1 MDKIIWKEL
10 SEDDRVFNK
19 GFVISSPK
27 LRTDINKPKTNK
39 ENKNGKSNK
48 KHSLYKRKYTPA
60 S

>member
-39 ENKNGKSNK
+39 EDKNGKSNK
-48 KHSLYKRKYTPA
+48 MHNTNKRKHT
-60 S
+60 SIS